1 VAPVLVRAADG
12 GLVVNDPTEE
22 PRIRTPDQRLRIF
35 VSSTLLELRPERAA
49 ARHAIEGMHLA
60 PVMFELG
67 ARPHP
72 PRELYRAYLAQSDV
86 FVGIYWQE
94 YGWIAPGEDISGLED
109 EYCLAPGDMPKLIY
123 VKRSAEREPRLA
135 ALLERIRDDDGTSYM
150 SFDTAD
156 ELARLVGSDLASLL
170 AERFD
175 ASRSEPAPSP
185 DAGSGAALDV
195 PAVGGRIPVTS
206 TDAVGRET
214 AIATLLDW
222 LGSDAKR
229 LVTLVGPG
237 GIGKTRLAVEIARL
251 AQDRFD
257 RVTFVRLAEVAE
269 SGDVLPSIARDLG
282 VRDTRDRPLVQQIG
296 SARTGR
302 VDLIVLDNFEQ
313 VLPAA
318 MDVLAL
324 LNALPG
330 ATFLV
335 TSRARL
341 RVRGEHVFDVEP
353 LALPDAN
360 APPSVEQL
368 LEAPAV
374 RMFRDRAEAA
384 DPRFELTAENAA
396 EVASICRAL
405 EGVPLALELAAAR
418 IRILTPAA
426 MLARLDRVLPLLT
439 TGDRDV
445 PERQRTI
452 RATVEWSIDLL
463 SPDARSMFTCLGV
476 FSGDF
481 SLDAAEAVTAGAPWA
496 TDLLG
501 TLLELVDGSLVRQ
514 REEAGVPFFSMLVPV
529 RELAAARFAEGAD
542 AAAVYRAHADF
553 YVELSLA
560 AEPLLRGPT
569 QPAAVAR
576 LEAERDNLRAA
587 YRHLIALGEGD
598 AVAEAVWQTFL
609 YWWIRSLMP
618 EARAWME
625 EVLDA
630 HVPLSRRARAIAL
643 AYSSWV
649 SVWQRDPSVT
659 TEPAAESVELF
670 RAEGD
675 EFSEALALAILSLCC
690 MSVSPPQLRRALEG
704 QQEALDLPAVQA
716 NPTFLAVLLTGLGRV
731 LFHSG
736 DPAAAL
742 EVFERSRDVAVA
754 AGDLFV
760 ESIAVTQVGWARLA
774 LGDPRPDPFL
784 RALEI
789 ATGLDNVGG
798 IAFAFEGLAAT
809 AGTTGDVERAGTL
822 LGAAESLRSR
832 TGLMDQREYRSYQPV
847 VDAIL
852 AGDRAADFE
861 AAREAGRRMARPDA
875 LAMALE
881 PTSQVTST

>member
-1 VAPVLVRAADG
+1 MAQFPVRSVVG
-12 GLVVNDPTEE
+12 GSVVNDLSGE
-22 PRIRTPDQRLRIF
+22 PVIRTPDQLLRVF
-35 VSSTLLELRPERAA
+35 VSSTLRELEPERAA
-49 ARHAIEGMHLA
+49 ARRAIERLRLA

-86 FVGIYWQE
+86 FVGVYWQE
-94 YGWIAPGEDISGLED
+94 YGWIAPDEELSGLED
-109 EYCLAPGDMPKLIY
+109 EYCLAPRNMPKLIY
-123 VKRSAEREPRLA
+123 VKQPAEREERLE
-135 ALLERIRDDDGTSYM
+135 ALLERIKEDDNASYM
-150 SFDTAD
+150 SFDTAE
-156 ELARLVGSDLASLL
+156 ELTDLIEADLAMLL

-175 ASRSEPAPSP
+175 ASRTQPATSAAGVS
-185 DAGSGAALDV
+185 DAAIEV
-195 PAVGGRIPVTS
+195 PGFAGRIPVQT

-214 AIATLLDW
+214 AIATLLEW
-222 LGSDAKR
+222 LAAKR

-237 GIGKTRLAVEIARL
+237 GIGKTRLAVEVARL

-269 SGDVLPSIARDLG
+269 PADVLPAIARDLG
-282 VRDTRDRPLVQQIG
+282 VRDTGDRSLVQQIG
-296 SARTGR
+296 SARAGR
-302 VDLIVLDNFEQ
+302 SDLIVLDNFEQ

-324 LNALPG
+324 LNALRG

-341 RVRGEHVFDVEP
+341 RVRGEHIFDVEP
-353 LALPDAN
+353 LALPDEHTQL
-360 APPSVEQL
+360 SVEEL
-368 LEAPAV
+368 LEVPAV
-374 RMFRDRAEAA
+374 RMFRDRAQAA
-384 DPRFELTAENAA
+384 DPRFDLTAENAA
-396 EVASICRAL
+396 EVAAICQAL

-418 IRILTPAA
+418 VRLLTPAA

-481 SLDAAEAVTAGAPWA
+481 SLDAAEAVTAGAPWV

-501 TLLELVDGSLVRQ
+501 TLLELVDGSLLRQ
-514 REEAGVPFFSMLVPV
+514 HEEAGVPFFSMLVPV
-529 RELAAARFAEGAD
+529 REIAAARFSEGAE
-542 AAAVYRAHADF
+542 AAAVRRRHADF
-553 YVELSLA
+553 YVRLSLA
-560 AEPLLRGPT
+560 AEPKLRGPT
-569 QPAAVAR
+569 QHEAVSR

-587 YRHLIALGEGD
+587 YRHLIAIGAGD
-598 AVAEAVWQTFL
+598 TVAEAVWQTFL

-630 HVPLSRRARAIAL
+630 RVPLSRRARAIAL
-643 AYSSWV
+643 CFSSWV
-649 SVWQRDPSVT
+649 SVWQRDPVIS
-659 TEPAAESVELF
+659 TEPAAESVALF

-690 MSVSPPQLRRALEG
+690 MSVSPPQLDRALEG
-704 QQEALDLPAVQA
+704 QREALALPAVQA

-731 LFHSG
+731 LFLCG
-736 DPAAAL
+736 DPAGAL
-742 EVFERSRDVAVA
+742 SAFEESRDVAVR
-754 AGDLFV
+754 AGDPFV
-760 ESIAVTQVGWARLA
+760 ESVAVTQVGWARLA
-774 LGDPRPDPFL
+774 LGDPRSDAFL

-809 AGTTGDVERAGTL
+809 AGTIGDVERAGTL
-822 LGAAESLRSR
+822 LGAAEALRAR

-852 AGDRAADFE
+852 ASDRAAEFE
-861 AAREAGRRMARPDA
+861 AAREAGHRMPRRAA
-875 LAMALE
+875 LAVALE
-881 PTSQVTST
+881 PAGAVPSV